1 MTNRKHKKTFLAHV
15 PLVDSENFGGFCR
28 CPPMP
33 QCQWPLIEVAGNR
46 RALKVL
52 IGRRQPSTQWDKK
65 WLRVRWWDE
74 SFDLGEL
81 SEVAQVASA
90 RKTIF
95 FDLSL
100 VLLPCHHLAWGAVA
114 AIESTVQ
121 VPTWDSAKG
130 TAGATLWVVKR
141 RFSASFHDAHP
152 PSPFGNGN
160 QRTVIF
166 R

>member
-28 CPPMP
+28 CSPMP

-100 VLLPCHHLAWGAVA
+100 VLLPCHHLAWGAFA

>member
-65 WLRVRWWDE
+65 MASSQVVRWEFWSRRVE
-74 SFDLGEL
+74 WSGT
-81 SEVAQVASA
+81 SGKCSQNH
-90 RKTIF
+90 I

-100 VLLPCHHLAWGAVA
+100 VLLPCHHLAWGAFA